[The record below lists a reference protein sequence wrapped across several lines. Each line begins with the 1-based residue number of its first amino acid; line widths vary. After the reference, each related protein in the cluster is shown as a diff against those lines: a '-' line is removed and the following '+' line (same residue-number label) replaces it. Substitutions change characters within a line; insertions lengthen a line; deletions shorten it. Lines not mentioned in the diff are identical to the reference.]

1 MPFSGA
7 LMLSEKDNVATS
19 LEDIEA
25 GGEATV
31 RLGKEVRSIKAL
43 EMIPFGLK
51 VAVADIGNGSHVIK
65 YGESIGVAS
74 SNIKKGELVHIH
86 NLEGGRGRG
95 DLAKGGSK

>member
-1 MPFSGA
+1 MPFSGV
-7 LMLSEKDNVATS
+7 LMMSEKDNVATS
-19 LEDIEA
+19 LEDMEA

-31 RLGKEVRSIKAL
+31 RLGKEVRSIKTL
-43 EMIPFGLK
+43 EIIPFGLK
-51 VAVADIGNGSHVIK
+51 VAVADIGKGSHVIK

-74 SNIKKGELVHIH
+74 SSIKKGELVHIH

>member
-7 LMLSEKDNVATS
+7 LKLSDKDNVATT
-19 LEDIEA
+19 LEDIAIGAEVA
-25 GGEATV
+25 V
-31 RLGKEVRSIKAL
+31 RLGGEVTSIKAL
-43 EMIPFGLK
+43 GKIPFGFK
-51 VAVADIGNGSHVIK
+51 VAVVDITKGAHVLK
-65 YGESIGVAS
+65 YGQSIGIAS